1 MYIPVPRAHLP
12 TEAPR
17 SGLARHA
24 FRLSTRL
31 LDGFSMDLLLIGGV
45 SGSGKSVA
53 LAALEDSGY
62 YAVSNLP
69 LAQLDGLLTHLK
81 AARIDRVAIALD
93 VKTGSG
99 PTGLPAAI
107 DAARAE
113 GWTVRFL
120 YLDAK
125 TDTLVKRFSETR
137 RRHPFSSEDRTLTE
151 AIEFERR
158 LFADVRTTGYSF
170 DTSELS
176 AAALRSW
183 IKDFIS
189 VDPSKLTLL
198 FQSFGY
204 KHGVPLDADLVFDVR
219 CLPNPHFEPALAPL
233 TGRDAPVITY
243 LENHPEVEHM
253 YGDIYH
259 FVASWLPDYA
269 RDNRN
274 YLTVAIGCTGGRHRS
289 VYLAERLAGAFGGRY
304 QVLTRHREL

>member
-1 MYIPVPRAHLP
+1 
-12 TEAPR
+12 
-17 SGLARHA
+17 
-24 FRLSTRL
+24 
-31 LDGFSMDLLLIGGV
+31 MDLLLIGGV

-69 LAQLDGLLTHLK
+69 LAQLGGLLAHLK
-81 AARIDRVAIALD
+81 SAGMDRVAVVLD
-93 VKTGSG
+93 VKTGRG
-99 PTGLPAAI
+99 LADLPAAI
-107 DAARAE
+107 ESARAE

-137 RRHPFSSEDRTLTE
+137 RRHPFSDDERTLTE
-151 AIEFERR
+151 AIEFERA
-158 LFADVRTTGYSF
+158 LFADLRSPGYSF
-170 DTSELS
+170 DTSDLS

-183 IKDFIS
+183 IKDFAS

-219 CLPNPHFEPALAPL
+219 CLPNPHYEPALAPL
-233 TGRDAPVITY
+233 TGRDAVVVAY
-243 LENHPEVEHM
+243 LETHPEVERM

-274 YLTVAIGCTGGRHRS
+274 YLTVAIGCTGGQHRS
-289 VYLAERLAGAFGGRY
+289 VYLAERLARAFAGRY
-304 QVLTRHREL
+304 QVLTRHRQLP

>member
-1 MYIPVPRAHLP
+1 
-12 TEAPR
+12 
-17 SGLARHA
+17 
-24 FRLSTRL
+24 
-31 LDGFSMDLLLIGGV
+31 MDLLLIGGV

-69 LAQLDGLLTHLK
+69 LAQLAGLLAHLEG
-81 AARIDRVAIALD
+81 ARIDRVAVALD
-93 VKTGSG
+93 ARTGSG
-99 PTGLPAAI
+99 LTGLPAAI
-107 DAARAE
+107 DAARVE

-125 TDTLVKRFSETR
+125 TETLVKRFSETR
-137 RRHPFSSEDRTLTE
+137 RRHPFSGEERTLTE
-151 AIEFERR
+151 AIEFEREV
-158 LFADVRTTGYSF
+158 FADVRSLAYSF
-170 DTSELS
+170 DTSDLS

-219 CLPNPHFEPALAPL
+219 CLPNPHYEPALAML
-233 TGRDAPVITY
+233 TGRDSPVVAY
-243 LENHPEVEHM
+243 LQSYPEVERM
-253 YGDIYH
+253 YEDIH
-259 FVASWLPDYA
+259 DFVASWLPDYA

-274 YLTVAIGCTGGRHRS
+274 YLTVAIGCTGGQHRS
-289 VYLAERLAGAFGGRY
+289 VYLAERLARAFAGRH
-304 QVLTRHREL
+304 QVLTRHRELA

>member
-1 MYIPVPRAHLP
+1 V
-12 TEAPR
+12 
-17 SGLARHA
+17 
-24 FRLSTRL
+24 
-31 LDGFSMDLLLIGGV
+31 DLLLIGGV

-69 LAQLDGLLTHLK
+69 LGQLGGLLAHLK
-81 AARIDRVAIALD
+81 AAGTDRVAVVLD
-93 VKTGSG
+93 VKTGR
-99 PTGLPAAI
+99 GLADLPSAI
-107 DAARAE
+107 ENARGE

-120 YLDAK
+120 YLDAT

-137 RRHPFSSEDRTLTE
+137 RRHPFSNDERTLTE
-151 AIEFERR
+151 AIEFERA
-158 LFADVRTTGYSF
+158 LFADLRSLGYSF

-176 AAALRSW
+176 AAALRAW
-183 IKDFIS
+183 VKDFIS

-219 CLPNPHFEPALAPL
+219 CLPNPHYEPALAGL
-233 TGRDAPVITY
+233 TGRDAAVIAY
-243 LENHPEVEHM
+243 LESYPEVERM

-274 YLTVAIGCTGGRHRS
+274 YLTVAIGCTGGQHRS
-289 VYLAERLAGAFGGRY
+289 VYLAERLAAAFIGRY
-304 QVLTRHREL
+304 QVLTRHRQLA

>member
-1 MYIPVPRAHLP
+1 
-12 TEAPR
+12 
-17 SGLARHA
+17 
-24 FRLSTRL
+24 
-31 LDGFSMDLLLIGGV
+31 MDLLLIGGV

-69 LAQLDGLLTHLK
+69 LAQLGGLLAHLK
-81 AARIDRVAIALD
+81 AAHIDRVAVALD
-93 VKTGSG
+93 VKTGSRLA
-99 PTGLPAAI
+99 GLPDAL
-107 DAARAE
+107 DAAHTG

-120 YLDAK
+120 HLDAK

-137 RRHPFSSEDRTLTE
+137 RRHPFSGSDRTLTE
-151 AIEFERR
+151 AIEFERT
-158 LFADVRTTGYSF
+158 LFADVRTRGYSF
-170 DTSELS
+170 DTSEQS
-176 AAALRSW
+176 PAALRAW

-219 CLPNPHFEPALAPL
+219 CLPNPHYEPDLATL
-233 TGRDAPVITY
+233 NGRDSAVVAY
-243 LENHPEVEHM
+243 LESQPEVERM

-274 YLTVAIGCTGGRHRS
+274 YLTVAIGCTGGQHRS
-289 VYLAERLAGAFGGRY
+289 VYLAERLARAFSARY
-304 QVLTRHREL
+304 QVLTRHRELAG